1 MAKKKRK
8 GRKIVRAPAPVRV
21 AIVLEGG
28 LVTGVIADSHNVRAA
43 VLDLDIRE
51 ADDEEIVKLE
61 CGADMLEGVP
71 VKKDVLTL
79 PVFLDAFFNMI
90 ETKEKRT

>member
-1 MAKKKRK
+1 MAKKKRN
-8 GRKIVRAPAPVRV
+8 GRQAGRAPAPVRV
-21 AIVLEGG
+21 SIILEGG
-28 LVTGVIADSHNVRAA
+28 LVRGVIADSHVKAA

-71 VKKDVLTL
+71 CKTDVLTL
-79 PVFLDAFFNMI
+79 PVFLNAFFNAI
-90 ETKEKRT
+90 ESREG

>member
-8 GRKIVRAPAPVRV
+8 RRKTGRNPAPVLV

-28 LVTGVIADSHNVRAA
+28 LVTGVIADSHHVKAA

-51 ADDEEIVKLE
+51 AEDDEIVKLE

-71 VKKDVLTL
+71 VEKDVLTL
-79 PVFLDAFFNMI
+79 PVFLNTFFNAI
-90 ETKEKRT
+90 ESKEG

>member
-1 MAKKKRK
+1 MSKEKRK
-8 GRKIVRAPAPVRV
+8 RRRGGRAPEPVRV

-28 LVTGVIADSHNVRAA
+28 LVTGVIADTDNVMAA

-61 CGADMLEGVP
+61 CGGETLEGVP

-79 PVFLDAFFNMI
+79 PVFLDAFFDMI

>member
-8 GRKIVRAPAPVRV
+8 GRKTGRVSQPVRV

-28 LVTGVIADSHNVRAA
+28 LVTGVIADTDNVKAA

-51 ADDEEIVKLE
+51 ADDDEIVKLE
-61 CGADMLEGVP
+61 CGADLLEGVP
-71 VKKDVLTL
+71 VQKDVLTL
-79 PVFLDAFFNMI
+79 PVFLNAFFNAI
-90 ETKEKRT
+90 ESKKE

>member
-8 GRKIVRAPAPVRV
+8 GRKIRRVPAPVRV

-28 LVTGVIADSHNVRAA
+28 LVTGVIADSHHVRAA

-51 ADDEEIVKLE
+51 AEDEEIVKLE

-90 ETKEKRT
+90 ESQEKRP

>member
-1 MAKKKRK
+1 MAKKKRQRRK
-8 GRKIVRAPAPVRV
+8 TGRNPAPVRV

-28 LVTGVIADSHNVRAA
+28 LVTGVIADTHHVKAA

-51 ADDEEIVKLE
+51 ADDDEIIKLE

-79 PVFLDAFFNMI
+79 PVFLDAFFDMI
-90 ETKEKRT
+90 ESKEV